1 MADNYLE
8 KRMDDYRSGR
18 LGRPVSVAARRS
30 RPGAVNEL
38 SVAFPPMRILVVS
51 RGLSVLAAEV
61 VRLSRSLGLATALCS
76 EAGRE
81 AMALSQS
88 VGARLYTTSDPSA
101 VAADLGRHWGGVDVV
116 MTEDEMFGS
125 CGGRMLHLRGAE
137 APVDVLARFYL
148 FMAHPDNSFFAIS

>member
-18 LGRPVSVAARRS
+18 LGRPVSVAAKRS
-30 RPGAVNEL
+30 RQGAVNEL

-51 RGLSVLAAEV
+51 RGLSALAAEV

-101 VAADLGRHWGGVDVV
+101 VAADLARHWGGVDVV
-116 MTEDEMFGS
+116 MTED
-125 CGGRMLHLRGAE
+125 
-137 APVDVLARFYL
+137 
-148 FMAHPDNSFFAIS
+148 